1 MSNDVEKFILRGKT
15 MLEKV
20 IENGV
25 KNLDM
30 ATYNCL
36 IGIIKEDEKGV
47 LLGIVVGGGSVIAIV
62 VIVTFLRKIEILR
75 NMIKKIRKWFKNPT
89 IIVGIFKLVVS
100 AIFIGLFMVR
110 IKYPQLKIDAI
121 SIILIILAMFPWY
134 SKNIKALELNGIGKV
149 ELVSDKEKEELEEKV
164 AKVGISKNVKKENPA
179 ELYSFYN
186 IRYTDPKLALAGL
199 RIEIEKELQRI
210 AEKSE
215 INSSYMGV
223 GKLTEEL
230 SKYGLITN
238 NEYALIRDIIGV
250 LNKAVHNKLEN
261 YRGTDVDWV
270 FELGIDVLE
279 SLKQR

>member
-1 MSNDVEKFILRGKT
+1 

-20 IENGV
+20 VEYGV
-25 KNLDM
+25 KISDGVD
-30 ATYNCL
+30 YNCL
-36 IGIIKEDEKGV
+36 IGIIKNSEKG
-47 LLGIVVGGGSVIAIV
+47 LLIGIIVGGCSVIVMILIV
-62 VIVTFLRKIEILR
+62 AFLRKIEIVR
-75 NMIKKIRKWFKNPT
+75 NLKKKIMKWIKTPN
-89 IIVGIFKLVVS
+89 IIVEMFKFIVS
-100 AIFIGLFMVR
+100 IIFIGLFVLR

-121 SIILIILAMFPWY
+121 SIILIILAIFPWY
-134 SKNIKALELNGIGKV
+134 SKNIKVLELNGIGKV

-164 AKVGISKNVKKENPA
+164 AKIGISKNVKKENPA

-186 IRYTDPKLALAGL
+186 IRYTDEKLALAGL

-210 AEKSE
+210 AEKGQ

-223 GKLTEEL
+223 GMLTEEL
-230 SKYGLITN
+230 SRYGLITN

-250 LNKAVHNKLEN
+250 LNKAVHNKLDN

-270 FELGIDVLE
+270 FKLGIDVLD